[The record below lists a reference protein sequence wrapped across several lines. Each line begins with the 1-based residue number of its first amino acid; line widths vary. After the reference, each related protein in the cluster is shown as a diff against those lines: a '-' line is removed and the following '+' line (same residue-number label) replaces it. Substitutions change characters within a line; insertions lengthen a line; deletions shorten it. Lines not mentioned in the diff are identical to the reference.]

1 VAVESGR
8 PARRGRAARVVLIC
22 GILAAAVL
30 GAAAQAQNGVLPGDA
45 AQGPDVA
52 GEGWSGFLD
61 YRFLLHALL
70 DMGLAAV
77 LGAIIAYHPLTRRR
91 MDTVEEADA
100 PKVYVTYAVVGAV
113 IGLMVV
119 QYGLVVGFVVFG
131 IGGLFRFRTTLPT
144 ARDTGR
150 LILVTLIGLSC
161 GLRLPHLGALAT
173 AFGFG
178 LIFWMDR
185 TVTYKVDVKGLDSAD
200 LEKAS
205 DAHRALIEQL
215 GAHIIQEKRAFG
227 KGQVGFVF
235 RAPARFRRADL
246 ERAFAES
253 VPEESRG
260 TVDWEVD

>member
-1 VAVESGR
+1 
-8 PARRGRAARVVLIC
+8 
-22 GILAAAVL
+22 
-30 GAAAQAQNGVLPGDA
+30 
-45 AQGPDVA
+45 
-52 GEGWSGFLD
+52 
-61 YRFLLHALL
+61 
-70 DMGLAAV
+70 
-77 LGAIIAYHPLTRRR
+77 
-91 MDTVEEADA
+91 MDTAEEADA
-100 PKVYVTYAVVGAV
+100 PQVYVTYAVVGAV

-119 QYGLVVGFVVFG
+119 EYGVVVGFVVFG

-173 AFGFG
+173 AFGFA

-185 TVTYKVDVKGLDSAD
+185 TVTYKVDVKGLESAD
-200 LEKAS
+200 LERAS
-205 DAHRALIEQL
+205 NAHRGLIEQL
-215 GAHIIQEKRAFG
+215 GAQIIQEKRGFG

-253 VPEESRG
+253 VPAELKG